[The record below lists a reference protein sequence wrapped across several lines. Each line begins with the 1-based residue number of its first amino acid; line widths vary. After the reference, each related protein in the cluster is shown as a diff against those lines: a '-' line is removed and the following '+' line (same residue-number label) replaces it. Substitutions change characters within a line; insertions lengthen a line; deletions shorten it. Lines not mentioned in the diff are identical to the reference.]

1 MIYDAVIV
9 GSGASGGWVAKE
21 LTEAGL
27 RVAVLE
33 AGRRLDP
40 AVDFMEHK
48 RIWEAPL
55 RLHSDNRQMRAEQPL
70 HRQAG
75 DELSSHLFVKDTENP
90 YTTPKDKPFN
100 WFRSRHVGGKSIT
113 WGRQTYR
120 LSDYDLKAASRDG
133 YGVDWPL
140 SYAELAPYYE
150 RVERFI
156 GISGRAEGLPQLPD
170 SAFLPPMPLT
180 CGEEALRKSVTDRLG
195 KAGRLVTI
203 GRCAV
208 LTAPLHGRPAC
219 HYCGPCHRGCS
230 SGSYYSSP
238 ASTLPAA
245 EQTGR
250 LTVIPD
256 AVVSHIETGDDGRCR
271 GVAYVDRLTR
281 AHREVFARTVVLCAS
296 SLESTRILLNSRS
309 PRHPAGLGNSS
320 GVLGHYLMDHFM
332 GAGAFGLLPQLGNRG
347 EPLGH
352 RPNGIYVPR
361 FRNLEERHPDFIRG
375 YGFQGGSGFEKW
387 KHGYRL
393 PGFGAGLKEAIRE
406 KRYWHV
412 TLVAF
417 GESLAR
423 HDNFC
428 ELDPERVDAWGIPVL
443 RIHMTWGDN
452 ELRMLKDASS
462 TAREMVETTGA
473 EGVSSWANIST
484 PGSGIHEVGTARM
497 GDDPKA
503 FVVNRWQQAHDVDN
517 LFVMDGSVYPS
528 SACQNP
534 TLTIMALA
542 ARACDH
548 LVERFR
554 TGDFT

>member
-1 MIYDAVIV
+1 MSCAETQLRTRVK
-9 GSGASGGWVAKE
+9 SKLGW
-21 LTEAGL
+21 T
-27 RVAVLE
+27 
-33 AGRRLDP
+33 
-40 AVDFMEHK
+40 
-48 RIWEAPL
+48 
-55 RLHSDNRQMRAEQPL
+55 
-70 HRQAG
+70 
-75 DELSSHLFVKDTENP
+75 
-90 YTTPKDKPFN
+90 
-100 WFRSRHVGGKSIT
+100 
-113 WGRQTYR
+113 
-120 LSDYDLKAASRDG
+120 
-133 YGVDWPL
+133 
-140 SYAELAPYYE
+140 
-150 RVERFI
+150 
-156 GISGRAEGLPQLPD
+156 
-170 SAFLPPMPLT
+170 
-180 CGEEALRKSVTDRLG
+180 
-195 KAGRLVTI
+195 VTI
-203 GRCAV
+203 GRAANI
-208 LTAPLHGRPAC
+208 TKGINGRGPC
-219 HYCGPCHRGCS
+219 HYCGPCEQGCVTHS
-230 SGSYYSSP
+230 YFNAAFTTVADALQSGNTTLITNAMVYKVLTDR
-238 ASTLPAA
+238 STNKAA
-245 EQTGR
+245 
-250 LTVIPD
+250 
-256 AVVSHIETGDDGRCR
+256 
-271 GVAYVDRLTR
+271 GVMYIDRVT
-281 AHREVFARTVVLCAS
+281 REVKEVRARAVLLCAQA
-296 SLESTRILLNSRS
+296 LESARILLNS
-309 PRHPAGLGNSS
+309 AQGGLANSS

-393 PGFGAGLKEAIRE
+393 PGFGAGLKGAIRE
-406 KRYWHV
+406 QRYWHV

-417 GESLAR
+417 GECLAR

-428 ELDPERVDAWGIPVL
+428 ELDPEKVDAWGIPVL

-462 TAREMVETTGA
+462 TAREMIETTGA
-473 EGVSSWANIST
+473 EGVASWASIST

-503 FVVNRWQQAHDVDN
+503 FVVNRWQQTHDVDN

-548 LVERFR
+548 FVERFR